1 MSFSVPSR
9 RLTPFVSST
18 EAEEREGRAC
28 EDRALDAR
36 AWDARAWDARALFGG
51 FMRIPQGFGP
61 TEQRPRGSLL
71 AAFVQINSDEIMYYG
86 RDAGQSSAIGITKP

>member
-28 EDRALDAR
+28 EDRA
-36 AWDARAWDARALFGG
+36 WDARALFGG
-51 FMRIPQGFGP
+51 IMRIPQGFGS

-86 RDAGQSSAIGITKP
+86 RDAGQSSGIGITKP